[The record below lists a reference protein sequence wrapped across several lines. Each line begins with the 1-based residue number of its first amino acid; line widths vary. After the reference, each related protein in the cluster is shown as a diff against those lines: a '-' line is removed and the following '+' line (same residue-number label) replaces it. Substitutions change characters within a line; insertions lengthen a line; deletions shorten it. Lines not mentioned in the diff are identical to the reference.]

1 MSKAKVAAV
10 SVVSLGMVAIA
21 GVAGF
26 AVVGS
31 ANASSPAET
40 ITLLADENPVGL
52 APSFIP
58 GELPPIVTFDQSTS
72 RTPAQTQAKVAETI
86 AQTSNSTTSSSTK
99 LPVTPT
105 QAPVATPTEITSLQ
119 ARTAVL
125 SEVKGTVTSVT
136 EVSRNGFEAFA
147 VKVALNDGGTAT
159 GYVHKATGVVFDWD
173 VVGAPAAQSTSNG
186 SAAKAPAAP
195 ATTSKKDDDDD
206 RKENEHKSSE
216 AKRPSSSHDDDD
228 D

>member
-10 SVVSLGMVAIA
+10 SAVSLGMVAIA

-40 ITLLADENPVGL
+40 IVLLADENPVGL

-58 GELPPIVTFDQSTS
+58 GELPPIVTFGQSAS
-72 RTPAQTQAKVAETI
+72 RTPAQTQAKVSETI
-86 AQTSNSTTSSSTK
+86 DQTSSSTK

-105 QAPVATPTEITSLQ
+105 QAPVARPTEITSVQ

-173 VVGAPAAQSTSNG
+173 VVGAPPAQTTSNG
-186 SAAKAPAAP
+186 SSAKAPTAP
-195 ATTSKKDDDDD
+195 VSTSKKDDDDD
-206 RKENEHKSSE
+206 HEESEHKSSE
-216 AKRPSSSHDDDD
+216 QKRPSSSHDDDD

>member
-1 MSKAKVAAV
+1 MSKTKVAAV
-10 SVVSLGMVAIA
+10 TVVSLGMVTIA
-21 GVAGF
+21 GIAGF

-31 ANASSPAET
+31 SQASTPAQT
-40 ITLLADENPVGL
+40 ITLLANENPVNTG
-52 APSFIP
+52 PTFIP
-58 GELPPIVTFDQSTS
+58 GELPPIVTFDQSSTRTLAQKQAEAAATIEQPLTS
-72 RTPAQTQAKVAETI
+72 
-86 AQTSNSTTSSSTK
+86 TSK
-99 LPVTPT
+99 
-105 QAPVATPTEITSLQ
+105 QITSESPRSGTSKTPEISALQ

-173 VVGAPAAQSTSNG
+173 VVGAPPAQTTSNG
-186 SAAKAPAAP
+186 SSAKAPTVPVA
-195 ATTSKKDDDDD
+195 TSKKDDDDD
-206 RKENEHKSSE
+206 HAENEHKSSE
-216 AKRPSSSHDDDD
+216 QKRPSSSHDDDD